1 VLIVRAALDR
11 ARHIILKPAHEV
23 VLSSAASLS
32 GASGR
37 YASAIFDLAKASG
50 SLDTVASEFD
60 TLGGVLRDNAELS
73 GVIASPAYS
82 RGQQGAV
89 MAQVGEKLGTSD
101 LTRKFVGL
109 MAQKGRLGLL
119 PDAMAGFSALLAE
132 ERGEETA
139 EVISA
144 KPLSD
149 MQRDALAQNLKSSF
163 GKDVKIDARVDP
175 SLLGGLIVKV
185 GSKMV
190 DASLKSKLER
200 LELAMKE
207 H

>member
-1 VLIVRAALDR
+1 M
-11 ARHIILKPAHEV
+11 E
-23 VLSSAASLS
+23 
-32 GASGR
+32 
-37 YASAIFDLAKASG
+37 
-50 SLDTVASEFD
+50 
-60 TLGGVLRDNAELS
+60 
-73 GVIASPAYS
+73 
-82 RGQQGAV
+82 
-89 MAQVGEKLGTSD
+89 QVGQKMGASD
-101 LTRKFVGL
+101 LTRNFVGL
-109 MAQKGRLGLL
+109 MAQKGRLSLL
-119 PDAMAGFSALLAE
+119 PEAMEGFSALLAD
-132 ERGEETA
+132 ERGERTA

-149 MQRDALAQNLKSSF
+149 MQREALRHNLQVSFSS
-163 GKDVKIDARVDP
+163 DVKIDERVDP

>member
-1 VLIVRAALDR
+1 
-11 ARHIILKPAHEV
+11 
-23 VLSSAASLS
+23 LSSAASLS

-37 YASAIFDLAKASG
+37 YASAIFDLAKSSG
-50 SLDTVASEFD
+50 SLDSVASEFD
-60 TLGGVLRDNAELS
+60 ALGTVLKDNSELS
-73 GVIASPAYS
+73 DVIASPAYS
-82 RGQQGAV
+82 RDQQGAV
-89 MAQVGEKLGTSD
+89 MAQIGQKLGASD
-101 LTRKFVGL
+101 ITRKFVGL
-109 MAQKGRLGLL
+109 MAQKGRLALL
-119 PDAMAGFSALLAE
+119 PDAMKGFSALLAE

-139 EVISA
+139 EVVSA

-163 GKDVKIDARVDP
+163 GKDVKIDASVDP
-175 SLLGGLIVKV
+175 SLLGGLIVKI

>member
-1 VLIVRAALDR
+1 M
-11 ARHIILKPAHEV
+11 
-23 VLSSAASLS
+23 SSAASLS

-37 YASAIFDLAKASG
+37 YASAIFDLAQSSG
-50 SLDTVASEFD
+50 SLDAVASEFE
-60 TLGGVLRDNAELS
+60 TLGGVLKENAELS
-73 GVIASPAYS
+73 DVISSPAYS
-82 RGQQGAV
+82 RAQQGAV
-89 MAQVGEKLGTSD
+89 MGKVGESLGISD
-101 LTRKFVGL
+101 LTGKFVGL
-109 MAQKGRLGLL
+109 MAQKGRLALL
-119 PDAMAGFSALLAE
+119 PEAMKGFAALLADH
-132 ERGEETA
+132 RGEETA

-149 MQRDALAQNLKSSF
+149 AQREALAQNLKSSF
-163 GKDVKIDARVDP
+163 GKDVKIDAHVDP

>member
-1 VLIVRAALDR
+1 M
-11 ARHIILKPAHEV
+11 
-23 VLSSAASLS
+23 SSAASLS

-37 YASAIFDLAKASG
+37 YASAIFDLAKSSG
-50 SLDTVASEFD
+50 ALDTVASEFD
-60 TLGGVLRDNAELS
+60 ALGSALRENPDLS
-73 GVIASPAYS
+73 GVIASPAHT
-82 RGQQGAV
+82 RGQLGAI
-89 MAQVGEKLGTSD
+89 MEQVGQKMGVSD
-101 LTRKFVGL
+101 LTRRFIGL
-109 MAQKGRLGLL
+109 MAQKGRLSLL
-119 PDAMAGFSALLAE
+119 PEAMKGFSTLLAE
-132 ERGEETA
+132 ERGERTA

-149 MQRDALAQNLKSSF
+149 MQRESLRHNLQVSFSS
-163 GKDVKIDARVDP
+163 DVKIDERVDP

>member
-1 VLIVRAALDR
+1 M
-11 ARHIILKPAHEV
+11 
-23 VLSSAASLS
+23 SSAASLS

-37 YASAIFDLAKASG
+37 YASAIFDLAKSSG
-50 SLDTVASEFD
+50 VLDAVASEFD
-60 TLGGVLRDNAELS
+60 TLGGVLQDNPQLAD
-73 GVIASPAYS
+73 VISSPAYS
-82 RGQQGAV
+82 REAQGSV
-89 MAQVGEKLGTSD
+89 MAAVTQKMGASD
-101 LTRKFVGL
+101 LTGKFVGL
-109 MAQKGRLGLL
+109 MARKGRLALL
-119 PDAMAGFSALLAE
+119 PDAMKGFSALLAE

-149 MQRDALAQNLKSSF
+149 MQRGALAQNLKSSF
-163 GKDVKIDARVDP
+163 GKDVKIDAHVDP

>member
-1 VLIVRAALDR
+1 M
-11 ARHIILKPAHEV
+11 
-23 VLSSAASLS
+23 SSAASLS

-37 YASAIFDLAKASG
+37 YASAIFDLAKSSG
-50 SLDTVASEFD
+50 VLDAVASEFD
-60 TLGGVLRDNAELS
+60 ALGGVLKDNPELA
-73 GVIASPAYS
+73 GVISSPAYS
-82 RGQQGAV
+82 REVQGSIIAAV
-89 MAQVGEKLGTSD
+89 TKKMGASD
-101 LTRKFVGL
+101 LTGKFVGL
-109 MAQKGRLGLL
+109 MAQRGRLALL
-119 PDAMAGFSALLAE
+119 PEAMEGFSALLAE

-144 KPLSD
+144 KPLSE
-149 MQRDALAQNLKSSF
+149 MQRTALAQNLKSSF
-163 GKDVKIDARVDP
+163 GKDVKIDASVDP

>member
-1 VLIVRAALDR
+1 M
-11 ARHIILKPAHEV
+11 
-23 VLSSAASLS
+23 SSAASLS

-37 YASAIFDLAKASG
+37 YASAIFDLAKSSG
-50 SLDTVASEFD
+50 SLDSVASEFD
-60 TLGGVLRDNAELS
+60 ALGTVLKDNSELS
-73 GVIASPAYS
+73 DVIASPAYS
-82 RGQQGAV
+82 RDQQGAV
-89 MAQVGEKLGTSD
+89 MAQIGQKLGASD
-101 LTRKFVGL
+101 ITRKFVGL
-109 MAQKGRLGLL
+109 MAQKGRLALL
-119 PDAMAGFSALLAE
+119 PDAMKGFSALLAE

-139 EVISA
+139 EVVSA

-163 GKDVKIDARVDP
+163 GKDVKIDASVDP
-175 SLLGGLIVKV
+175 SLLGGLIVKI

>member
-1 VLIVRAALDR
+1 
-11 ARHIILKPAHEV
+11 
-23 VLSSAASLS
+23 LSSAASLS

-37 YASAIFDLAKASG
+37 YASAIFDLAKSSG
-50 SLDTVASEFD
+50 SLDAVSSEFD
-60 TLGGVLRDNAELS
+60 ALGHVLRDNDELS
-73 GVIASPAYS
+73 DVISSPAFS
-82 RGQQGAV
+82 RAQQGAV
-89 MAQVGEKLGTSD
+89 MAQVGEKMGASD
-101 LTRKFVGL
+101 LTRKFIGL

-119 PDAMAGFSALLAE
+119 PDAMKGFSTLLAA
-132 ERGEETA
+132 ERGEKTA

-149 MQRDALAQNLKSSF
+149 AQRESLRHNLQVSFSS
-163 GKDVKIDARVDP
+163 DVKIDEHVDP

>member
-89 MAQVGEKLGTSD
+89 MAQVGEKLGSSD

>member
-1 VLIVRAALDR
+1 M
-11 ARHIILKPAHEV
+11 
-23 VLSSAASLS
+23 SSAASLS

-89 MAQVGEKLGTSD
+89 MAQVGEKLGSSD

>member
-1 VLIVRAALDR
+1 M
-11 ARHIILKPAHEV
+11 
-23 VLSSAASLS
+23 SSAATLS

-37 YASAIFDLAKASG
+37 YASAIFDLAKSSG
-50 SLDTVASEFD
+50 SLDAVSSEFE
-60 TLGGVLRDNAELS
+60 TLGDVLRDSPDLAD
-73 GVIASPAYS
+73 VISSPAYS
-82 RGQQGAV
+82 RDQQGSVIGAV
-89 MAQVGEKLGTSD
+89 ADKVGVSD
-101 LTRKFVGL
+101 LTRKFLGL
-109 MAQKGRLGLL
+109 MAQKGRLALL
-119 PDAMAGFSALLAE
+119 PDAMQGFSTLLADH
-132 ERGEETA
+132 RGEVAA

-149 MQRDALAQNLKSSF
+149 MQREALAKNLKSSF
-163 GKDVKIDARVDP
+163 GKDVKIDASVDP
-175 SLLGGLIVKV
+175 PLLGGLIVKV

>member
-1 VLIVRAALDR
+1 M
-11 ARHIILKPAHEV
+11 
-23 VLSSAASLS
+23 SSAASLS

-37 YASAIFDLAKASG
+37 YASAIFDLAKSSG
-50 SLDTVASEFD
+50 ALDTVASEFD
-60 TLGGVLRDNAELS
+60 ALGSALRENPDLS
-73 GVIASPAYS
+73 GVIASPAHT
-82 RGQQGAV
+82 RGQLGAI
-89 MAQVGEKLGTSD
+89 MEQVGRKMGVSD
-101 LTRKFVGL
+101 LTRRFIGL
-109 MAQKGRLGLL
+109 MAQKGRLSLL
-119 PDAMAGFSALLAE
+119 PEAMKGFSTLLAE
-132 ERGEETA
+132 ERGERTA

-149 MQRDALAQNLKSSF
+149 MQRESLRHNLQVSFSS
-163 GKDVKIDARVDP
+163 DVKIDERVDP

>member
-1 VLIVRAALDR
+1 M
-11 ARHIILKPAHEV
+11 
-23 VLSSAASLS
+23 SSAASLS

-37 YASAIFDLAKASG
+37 YASAIFDLARSSG
-50 SLDTVASEFD
+50 SLDTIASEFD
-60 TLGGVLRDNAELS
+60 ALGTVLRENDELAT
-73 GVIASPAYS
+73 VIASPAYS
-82 RGQQGAV
+82 RDQQGAV
-89 MAQVGEKLGTSD
+89 MAQVGDKMGASD
-101 LTRKFVGL
+101 LTCKFIGL
-109 MAQKGRLGLL
+109 MAQKGRLSLL
-119 PDAMAGFSALLAE
+119 PDAIKGFSILLAE

-139 EVISA
+139 EVTSA

-149 MQRDALAQNLKSSF
+149 MQREALANNLKSAF
-163 GKDVKIDARVDP
+163 GKDVKIDAHVDP

>member
-1 VLIVRAALDR
+1 MRVA
-11 ARHIILKPAHEV
+11 
-23 VLSSAASLS
+23 LSSAASLS

-37 YASAIFDLAKASG
+37 YASAIFDLAKSSG
-50 SLDTVASEFD
+50 VLDAVASEFD
-60 TLGGVLRDNAELS
+60 ALGGVLKDSPELAD
-73 GVIASPAYS
+73 VISSPAYS
-82 RGQQGAV
+82 RDAQGAV
-89 MAQVGEKLGTSD
+89 MASVTQKMGASD
-101 LTRKFVGL
+101 LTGKFVGL
-109 MAQKGRLGLL
+109 MAQKGRLALL
-119 PDAMAGFSALLAE
+119 PEAIRGFNVLLAE

-144 KPLSD
+144 KPLSE
-149 MQRDALAQNLKSSF
+149 MQRNALAQNLKSSF
-163 GKDVKIDARVDP
+163 GKDVKIDASVDP